1 VAPLGPAGPP
11 GESSDLRVSELE
23 RQLQILEGRLL
34 REQRLSNCDGLL
46 RTLVTDV
53 SIDKYA
59 LGGPYLEVEKSP
71 LVCLERP

>member
-1 VAPLGPAGPP
+1 M
-11 GESSDLRVSELE
+11 ST
-23 RQLQILEGRLL
+23 
-34 REQRLSNCDGLL
+34 CDGLL

-71 LVCLERP
+71 LVCLQRH